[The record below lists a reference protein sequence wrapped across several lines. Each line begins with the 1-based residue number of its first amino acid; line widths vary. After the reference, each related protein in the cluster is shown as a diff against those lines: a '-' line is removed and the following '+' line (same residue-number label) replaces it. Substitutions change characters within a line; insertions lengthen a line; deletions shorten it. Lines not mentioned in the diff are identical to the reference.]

1 MTSPPGRR
9 ERKKAATR
17 AAVAEAALGLFLERG
32 FDAVTVKEVAE
43 AADVSLT
50 TLFNHFP
57 SKEALVFDEEAER
70 EARLLGAV
78 RDRPRDVDVLT
89 ALQRFARSAADRR
102 AEPGYD
108 GFIAMIEAAPSLQAY
123 SRRMWESYE
132 ASLAAAVALDAGLD
146 PADPR
151 ARALAHV
158 VIGALTLDPRE
169 VDAVFDLL
177 RHGWSV

>member
-32 FDAVTVKEVAE
+32 FDAVTVKDVAE

-78 RDRPRDVDVLT
+78 RDRPGDVDVLT
-89 ALQRFARSAADRR
+89 ALQRFARTAADRR
-102 AEPGYD
+102 VEPGYD

-146 PADPR
+146 TADPR

-158 VIGALTLDPRE
+158 VIGALTLDPAQ

-177 RHGWSV
+177 RHGWTV